1 MMMKKI
7 YGYPDV
13 FKATPFD
20 LQHFELVKG
29 NILVLYSLQQKGC
42 QTSLKI
48 LIFHDPSHIERP
60 G

>member
-20 LQHFELVKG
+20 LQPFELVKG
-29 NILVLYSLQQKGC
+29 NILVLYSLQEKESQK
-42 QTSLKI
+42 S
-48 LIFHDPSHIERP
+48 IESGFLMIHP
-60 G
+60 T